1 MTPSLTAVQL
11 SAHLTPV
18 VPPHLKTIKESD
30 KDYLK
35 LSQLPGI
42 ALDEVEK
49 FKDVHGF
56 DKFVQSL
63 EGSNDYRAK
72 KFVHDWGNV

>member
-1 MTPSLTAVQL
+1 MTL
-11 SAHLTPV
+11 V
-18 VPPHLKTIKESD
+18 VPPHPKTFKESD

-35 LSQLPGI
+35 FSQLPGI

-56 DKFVQSL
+56 DGLVRSL
-63 EGSNDYRAK
+63 EGSNDSRVGDVK
-72 KFVHDWGNV
+72 KFVHGWGNV